1 MRIVRRLTAVA
12 GVVALAASFVASA
25 PAGAQTPEVY
35 AGSALGRALN
45 LSVLGQKATFGV
57 STAKIDSTLKAA
69 ADGAGQVLVLGS
81 TTKAQVSG
89 NNSKQE
95 APQACA
101 AAVPVAP
108 VLNLGLVCSAST
120 AEVANGLPHA
130 VSEGSLAE
138 LDVTANALP
147 INTVIA
153 PVQQALEGVFGTLPD
168 ALDPATNTVSDL
180 LTAVGTTQ
188 TLEAKVGHS
197 RSEVST
203 VAGTVTATGVAEAA
217 QVDLLPVGGLL
228 DNPVA
233 SIIVSS
239 AKATAVYDRAA
250 GTAVGSFDPA
260 LVTVRLSTPLTGN
273 TDISVAPGQT
283 VTILEGT
290 PLESRIIVADG
301 SVTKN
306 PDGSVAAVAD
316 GVKLEL
322 LKGVNG
328 GITLELAHAEAGAAG
343 SPGTV
348 AAPGD
353 VLEVA
358 ELARTGG
365 MPWIPLA
372 GIGAVGLAVLTRRV
386 VLSLH

>member
-1 MRIVRRLTAVA
+1 MRIVRRLIAVA
-12 GVVALAASFVASA
+12 GVVALSGAFAAGA
-25 PAGAQTPEVY
+25 PAGADTPEVY

-45 LSVLGQKATFGV
+45 VSVLGQKATFGV
-57 STAKIDSTLKAA
+57 STAKIDSTLKAS

-81 TTKAQVSG
+81 TTKADVTG
-89 NNSKQE
+89 NNSKKD
-95 APQACA
+95 APQKCA

-108 VLNLGLVCSAST
+108 VLNLGLVCSSST
-120 AEVANGLPHA
+120 AEVANALPRA

-147 INTVIA
+147 INSVIA
-153 PVQQALEGVFGTLPD
+153 PVQGALEGVFGQLPNT
-168 ALDPATNTVSDL
+168 LDPATDTVSDL

-188 TLEAKVGHS
+188 TLDVKVGHS

-203 VAGTVTATGVAEAA
+203 EAGVVTSTAVAEAA

-239 AKATAVYDRAA
+239 AKATAVYNRASGA
-250 GTAVGSFDPA
+250 ATAAFDPA
-260 LVTVRLSTPLTGN
+260 IVTVRLSTPLTGN
-273 TDISVAPGQT
+273 VDIPVKVGET
-283 VTILEGT
+283 VTILQGT
-290 PLESRIIVADG
+290 PLESTITLADG

-306 PDGSVAAVAD
+306 PDGSVSSVAD

-328 GITLELAHAEAGAAG
+328 GIVLELAHAEAGAAG
-343 SPGTV
+343 SP
-348 AAPGD
+348 A
-353 VLEVA
+353 VLSSIAEVP
-358 ELARTGG
+358 ELPRTGG
-365 MPWIPLA
+365 TPWVPIA
-372 GIGAVGLAVLTRRV
+372 GVGAVGLAVLARRV

>member
-1 MRIVRRLTAVA
+1 MRIIRRLIAVA
-12 GVVALAASFVASA
+12 GVVALAGSFVASA

-45 LSVLGQKATFGV
+45 LSVLGQSATFGV
-57 STAKIDSTLKAA
+57 STAKIDSTLKAT

-81 TTKAQVSG
+81 TTKAEVTG
-89 NNSKQE
+89 NNAKQD

-120 AEVANGLPHA
+120 AEVANSLPHA

-138 LDVTANALP
+138 LDITANALP
-147 INTVIA
+147 INSVIA
-153 PVQQALEGVFGTLPD
+153 PVQGALEGVFGTLPD
-168 ALDPATNTVSDL
+168 ALDPATDTVSDL

-188 TLEAKVGHS
+188 TLDAKIGHS

-203 VAGTVTATGVAEAA
+203 VAGVVTATGVAEAA
-217 QVDLLPVGGLL
+217 QIDLLPVGGLL
-228 DNPVA
+228 ENPVA
-233 SIIVSS
+233 SIIVGS

-250 GTAVGSFDPA
+250 GTASGSYDPA
-260 LVTVRLSTPLTGN
+260 IVTVRLSTPLTGN
-273 TDISVAPGQT
+273 VDIPVTVGQT

-290 PLESRIIVADG
+290 PLESTITVADG

-306 PDGSVAAVAD
+306 PDGSVSSVAD

-328 GITLELAHAEAGAAG
+328 GVILELAHAEAGAAG
-343 SPGTV
+343 SPAVLGSV
-348 AAPGD
+348 LD
-353 VLEVA
+353 VP

-365 MPWIPLA
+365 MPWIPIA
-372 GIGAVGLAVLTRRV
+372 GVGAVGLAVLARRV

>member
-1 MRIVRRLTAVA
+1 MRIIRRLIAVA
-12 GVVALAASFVASA
+12 GVVALAGSFVASA

-45 LSVLGQKATFGV
+45 LSVLGQSATFGV

-81 TTKAQVSG
+81 TTKAEVTG
-89 NNSKQE
+89 NNSKQD

-120 AEVANGLPHA
+120 AEVANSLPHA

-138 LDVTANALP
+138 LDITANALP
-147 INTVIA
+147 INSVIA
-153 PVQQALEGVFGTLPD
+153 PVQGALEGVFGALPD
-168 ALDPATNTVSDL
+168 ALDPATDTVSDL

-188 TLEAKVGHS
+188 TLDAKIGHS

-203 VAGTVTATGVAEAA
+203 VAGVVTATGVAEAA
-217 QVDLLPVGGLL
+217 QIDLLPVGGLL
-228 DNPVA
+228 ENPVA
-233 SIIVSS
+233 SIIVGS

-250 GTAVGSFDPA
+250 GTATGSYDPA
-260 LVTVRLSTPLTGN
+260 IVTVRLSTPLTGN
-273 TDISVAPGQT
+273 VDIPVTVGQT

-290 PLESRIIVADG
+290 PLESTITVADG

-306 PDGSVAAVAD
+306 PDGSVSSVAD

-328 GITLELAHAEAGAAG
+328 GVILELAHAEAGAAG
-343 SPGTV
+343 SPAVLGSV
-348 AAPGD
+348 LD
-353 VLEVA
+353 VP

-365 MPWIPLA
+365 MPWIPIA
-372 GIGAVGLAVLTRRV
+372 GVGAVGLAVLARRV

>member
-45 LSVLGQKATFGV
+45 LSVLGQSATFGV
-57 STAKIDSTLKAA
+57 STAKIDSTLKAS

-81 TTKAQVSG
+81 TTEAEVSG
-89 NNSKQE
+89 NNTKQE

-120 AEVANGLPHA
+120 AEVANGMPSA
-130 VSEGSLAE
+130 VSEGSLAK
-138 LDVTANALP
+138 LDITANELP
-147 INTVIA
+147 INSVIA
-153 PVQQALEGVFGTLPD
+153 PVQEALEGVFGTLPD
-168 ALDPATNTVSDL
+168 ALDPATDTVSDL
-180 LTAVGTTQ
+180 LTAVGTTK
-188 TLEAKVGHS
+188 TLEVTVGHS
-197 RSEVST
+197 RSDVT
-203 VAGTVTATGVAEAA
+203 TDAGVVTSTGVAEAA

-228 DNPVA
+228 ENPVA

-250 GTAVGSFDPA
+250 GNANASFDPA
-260 LVTVRLSTPLTGN
+260 IVTVRLSTPLTGN
-273 TDISVAPGQT
+273 TEIKVAPGET
-283 VTILEGT
+283 ITILEGT
-290 PLESRIIVADG
+290 PLESTITAADG
-301 SVTKN
+301 SVTNN
-306 PDGSVAAVAD
+306 PDGSVSAVAD

-328 GITLELAHAEAGAAG
+328 GVVLELAHAEAGAAG
-343 SPGTV
+343 SPAV
-348 AAPGD
+348 ASNI
-353 VLEVA
+353 VEVA
-358 ELARTGG
+358 ELPRTGG
-365 MPWIPLA
+365 MPWIPVA
-372 GIGAVGLAVLTRRV
+372 GIGAVGLAIVARRV

>member
-1 MRIVRRLTAVA
+1 MRIIRRLIAVA
-12 GVVALAASFVASA
+12 GVVALAGSFVASA

-45 LSVLGQKATFGV
+45 LSVLGQSATFGV
-57 STAKIDSTLKAA
+57 STAKIDSTLKAT

-81 TTKAQVSG
+81 TTKAEVTG
-89 NNSKQE
+89 NNSKQD

-120 AEVANGLPHA
+120 AEVANSLPHA

-138 LDVTANALP
+138 LDITANALP
-147 INTVIA
+147 INSVIA
-153 PVQQALEGVFGTLPD
+153 PVQGALEGVFGTLPD
-168 ALDPATNTVSDL
+168 ALDPATDTVSDL

-188 TLEAKVGHS
+188 TLDAKIGHS

-203 VAGTVTATGVAEAA
+203 VAGVVTATGVAEAA
-217 QVDLLPVGGLL
+217 QIDLLPVGGLL
-228 DNPVA
+228 ENPVA
-233 SIIVSS
+233 SIIVGS

-250 GTAVGSFDPA
+250 GTASGSYDPA
-260 LVTVRLSTPLTGN
+260 IVTVRLSTPLTGN
-273 TDISVAPGQT
+273 VDIPVTVGQT

-290 PLESRIIVADG
+290 PLESTITVADG

-306 PDGSVAAVAD
+306 PDGSVSSVAD

-328 GITLELAHAEAGAAG
+328 GVILELAHAEAGAAG
-343 SPGTV
+343 SPAVLGSV
-348 AAPGD
+348 LD
-353 VLEVA
+353 VP

-365 MPWIPLA
+365 MPWIPIA
-372 GIGAVGLAVLTRRV
+372 GVGAVGLAVLARRV

>member
-1 MRIVRRLTAVA
+1 MRIVRRLMAGV
-12 GVVALAASFVASA
+12 GVVALAGTFAAGA
-25 PAGAQTPEVY
+25 PAAADTPEVY

-45 LSVLGQKATFGV
+45 VSVLGQKATFGV
-57 STAKIDSTLKAA
+57 STAKIDSTLKAS

-81 TTKAQVSG
+81 TTKADVTG
-89 NNSKQE
+89 NNTKKE

-108 VLNLGLVCSAST
+108 VLNLGLVCSSST
-120 AEVANGLPHA
+120 AEVANGLPRA
-130 VSEGSLAE
+130 VSEGSLAK

-153 PVQQALEGVFGTLPD
+153 PVQSALEGVFGQLPSS
-168 ALDPATNTVSDL
+168 LDPATDTVSDL
-180 LTAVGTTQ
+180 LTAVGTTK
-188 TLEAKVGHS
+188 TLDVKVGHS

-203 VAGTVTATGVAEAA
+203 EAGVVTSTAVAEAA

-239 AKATAVYDRAA
+239 AKATAVYNRASGA
-250 GTAVGSFDPA
+250 ATASFDPA
-260 LVTVRLSTPLTGN
+260 IVTVRLSTPLTGN
-273 TDISVAPGQT
+273 VDIPVKVGET
-283 VTILEGT
+283 VTILQGT
-290 PLESRIIVADG
+290 PLESTITLADG
-301 SVTKN
+301 SVKKN
-306 PDGSVAAVAD
+306 PDGSVSSVAD

-328 GITLELAHAEAGAAG
+328 GVILELAHAEAGAAG
-343 SPGTV
+343 NP
-348 AAPGD
+348 A
-353 VLEVA
+353 VLSAIAEVP
-358 ELARTGG
+358 ELPRTGG
-365 MPWIPLA
+365 TPWIPVA
-372 GIGAVGLAVLTRRV
+372 GIGAVGLAVLARRV

>member
-12 GVVALAASFVASA
+12 GVVALAASFAGSA

-57 STAKIDSTLKAA
+57 STAKIDSTLKAS

-81 TTKAQVSG
+81 TTKAAVSG
-89 NNSKQE
+89 NNTKQA

-120 AEVANGLPHA
+120 AEVANTLPHA
-130 VSEGSLAE
+130 VSEGSLAK

-147 INTVIA
+147 INAVIA
-153 PVQQALEGVFGTLPD
+153 PVQQALEGVFGALPN
-168 ALDPATNTVSDL
+168 ALDPATDTVSDL
-180 LTAVGTTQ
+180 LTAIGTTK
-188 TLEAKVGHS
+188 TLEATVGHS

-203 VAGTVTATGVAEAA
+203 EAGVVTAVGVAEAA

-228 DNPVA
+228 ENPVA
-233 SIIVSS
+233 SIIVGS
-239 AKATAVYDRAA
+239 AKATATYDRAA
-250 GTAVGSFDPA
+250 GTGAGSFDPA
-260 LVTVRLSTPLTGN
+260 IVTVRLSTPLTGN
-273 TDISVAPGQT
+273 TNISVAPGET
-283 VTILEGT
+283 ITILAGT
-290 PLESRIIVADG
+290 PLESTITVADG
-301 SVTKN
+301 KVTKN
-306 PDGSVAAVAD
+306 PDGSVSSVAD

-328 GITLELAHAEAGAAG
+328 GIVLELAHAEAGAVG
-343 SPGTV
+343 SP
-348 AAPGD
+348 AIAGD
-353 VLEVA
+353 VLEVE

>member
-12 GVVALAASFVASA
+12 GVVALAGSFVASA
-25 PAGAQTPEVY
+25 PAGADTPEVY

-45 LSVLGQKATFGV
+45 LSVLGQSATFGV
-57 STAKIDSTLKAA
+57 STSKIDSTLKAS

-81 TTKAQVSG
+81 TTEADVSG

-108 VLNLGLVCSAST
+108 VLDLGLVCSAST
-120 AEVANGLPHA
+120 AEVANGMPHA
-130 VSEGSLAE
+130 VSEGSLAQ
-138 LDVTANALP
+138 LDVNAEALP
-147 INTVIA
+147 IDTVIA
-153 PVQQALEGVFGTLPD
+153 PLQDELEGVFGTLPD
-168 ALDPATNTVSDL
+168 TLDPATDTVSDL

-188 TLEAKVGHS
+188 TLTATVGHS

-203 VAGTVTATGVAEAA
+203 DAGVVTSVGQAEAA

-228 DNPVA
+228 ENPVA

-250 GTAVGSFDPA
+250 GTANASFDPA
-260 LVTVRLSTPLTGN
+260 IVTVRLSTPLTGN
-273 TDISVAPGQT
+273 TEIKVAPGET
-283 VTILEGT
+283 ITILEGT
-290 PLESRIIVADG
+290 PLESTITAADG
-301 SVTKN
+301 SVTNN
-306 PDGSVAAVAD
+306 PDGSVSAVAD

-328 GITLELAHAEAGAAG
+328 GVVLELAHAEAGAAG
-343 SPGTV
+343 SP
-348 AAPGD
+348 A
-353 VLEVA
+353 VLSSIVEVA
-358 ELARTGG
+358 ELPRTGG
-365 MPWIPLA
+365 MPWIPVA
-372 GIGAVGLAVLTRRV
+372 GIGAVGLAIVARRV

>member
-12 GVVALAASFVASA
+12 GVVALAASFAGSA

-45 LSVLGQKATFGV
+45 LSVLGQSATFGV

-81 TTKAQVSG
+81 TTKAEVTG
-89 NNSKQE
+89 NNTKQD

-120 AEVANGLPHA
+120 AEVANSLPHA

-147 INTVIA
+147 INEVIA
-153 PVQQALEGVFGTLPD
+153 PVQQALEGVFGALPD
-168 ALDPATNTVSDL
+168 ALDPATDTVSEL

-188 TLEAKVGHS
+188 TLDAKIGHS

-203 VAGTVTATGVAEAA
+203 EAGVVTAVGVAEAA
-217 QVDLLPVGGLL
+217 QIDLLPVGGLL
-228 DNPVA
+228 ENPVA
-233 SIIVSS
+233 SIIVGS
-239 AKATAVYDRAA
+239 AKATATYDRSA
-250 GTAVGSFDPA
+250 GTGAGSYDPA
-260 LVTVRLSTPLTGN
+260 IVTVRLSTPLTGN
-273 TDISVAPGQT
+273 VDIPVAPGET
-283 VTILEGT
+283 ITILEGT
-290 PLESRIIVADG
+290 PLESTIIVADG
-301 SVTKN
+301 SVTNN
-306 PDGSVAAVAD
+306 PDGSVSSVAD

-328 GITLELAHAEAGAAG
+328 GIILELAHAEAGAVGDPAVAG
-343 SPGTV
+343 S
-348 AAPGD
+348 

>member
-1 MRIVRRLTAVA
+1 MRIIRRLIAVA
-12 GVVALAASFVASA
+12 GVVALAGSFVASA

-45 LSVLGQKATFGV
+45 LSVLGQSATFGV

-81 TTKAQVSG
+81 TTKAEVTG
-89 NNSKQE
+89 NNTKQD

-120 AEVANGLPHA
+120 AEVANNLPHA

-138 LDVTANALP
+138 LDIMANALP
-147 INTVIA
+147 INSVIA
-153 PVQQALEGVFGTLPD
+153 PVQGALEGVFGSLPD
-168 ALDPATNTVSDL
+168 ALDPATDTVSDL

-188 TLEAKVGHS
+188 TLDAKVGRS

-203 VAGTVTATGVAEAA
+203 VAGVVTATGVAEAA
-217 QVDLLPVGGLL
+217 QIDLLPVGGLL
-228 DNPVA
+228 ENPVA
-233 SIIVSS
+233 SIIVGS

-250 GTAVGSFDPA
+250 GTASGSYDPA
-260 LVTVRLSTPLTGN
+260 IVTVRLSTPLTGN
-273 TDISVAPGQT
+273 VDIPVTVGQT

-290 PLESRIIVADG
+290 PLESTITVADG

-306 PDGSVAAVAD
+306 PDGSVSSVAD

-328 GITLELAHAEAGAAG
+328 GVVLELAHAEAGAAG
-343 SPGTV
+343 SPAVLGSV
-348 AAPGD
+348 LD
-353 VLEVA
+353 VP

-365 MPWIPLA
+365 MPWIPIA
-372 GIGAVGLAVLTRRV
+372 GVGAVGLAVLARRV

>member
-12 GVVALAASFVASA
+12 GVVALAASFAASA

-45 LSVLGQKATFGV
+45 LSVLGQSATFGV

-81 TTKAQVSG
+81 TTKAEVTG
-89 NNSKQE
+89 NNTKQE

-101 AAVPVAP
+101 QAVPVAP

-147 INTVIA
+147 INEVIA
-153 PVQQALEGVFGTLPD
+153 PVQQALEGVFGALPD
-168 ALDPATNTVSDL
+168 ALDPATDTVSDL

-188 TLEAKVGHS
+188 TLDAKVGHS

-203 VAGTVTATGVAEAA
+203 VAGVVTATGVAEAA

-228 DNPVA
+228 ENPVA
-233 SIIVSS
+233 SIIVGS

-250 GTAVGSFDPA
+250 GTAVGSYDPA
-260 LVTVRLSTPLTGN
+260 IVTVRLSTPLTGN
-273 TDISVAPGQT
+273 VDIPVAPGET
-283 VTILEGT
+283 VTILENT
-290 PLESRIIVADG
+290 PLESTITVADG

-306 PDGSVAAVAD
+306 PDGSVSSVAD

-328 GITLELAHAEAGAAG
+328 GIVLELAHAEAGAAG
-343 SPGTV
+343 SPAV
-348 AAPGD
+348 AGSI
-353 VLEVA
+353 VEVA
-358 ELARTGG
+358 ELPRTGG

-372 GIGAVGLAVLTRRV
+372 GIGAVGLAVLARRV
-386 VLSLH
+386 FLSIH

>member
-12 GVVALAASFVASA
+12 GVVALAGSFVASA
-25 PAGAQTPEVY
+25 PAGAQTPEVF

-45 LSVLGQKATFGV
+45 LSVLGQSATFGV

-69 ADGAGQVLVLGS
+69 ADGAGQVLVLNS
-81 TTKAQVSG
+81 TTEADVTG
-89 NNSKQE
+89 NNTKQE

-108 VLNLGLVCSAST
+108 VLNLGLVCSSST

-147 INTVIA
+147 INSVIA

-168 ALDPATNTVSDL
+168 ALDPATDTVSDL

-188 TLEAKVGHS
+188 TLDVKVGHS

-203 VAGTVTATGVAEAA
+203 EAGVVTAVGVAEAA

-233 SIIVSS
+233 SIIVGS
-239 AKATAVYDRAA
+239 AKATATYDRAGGSA
-250 GTAVGSFDPA
+250 AGSFDPA
-260 LVTVRLSTPLTGN
+260 IVTVRLSTPLTGN
-273 TDISVAPGQT
+273 VDIPVAPGET
-283 VTILEGT
+283 ITILEGT
-290 PLESRIIVADG
+290 PLESTIIVADG

-306 PDGSVAAVAD
+306 PDGSVSSVAD

-328 GITLELAHAEAGAAG
+328 GIILELAHAEAGAAG
-343 SPGTV
+343 SPE
-348 AAPGD
+348 
-353 VLEVA
+353 VLSAIAEVP
-358 ELARTGG
+358 ELPRTGG
-365 MPWIPLA
+365 MPWIPVA
-372 GIGAVGLAVLTRRV
+372 GIGAVGLAVLARRV
-386 VLSLH
+386 VLSLN